1 MAKSGATNSAWFS
14 ASVLPRIA
22 RARGIRLWDESGKA
36 YIDGS
41 GGPAVFCLGH
51 AHPEVNAAL
60 AAQLDRIAHAYRY
73 DFSSEPLERLAG
85 IVAESCGGTLRH
97 MVFSSGGSEAVE
109 SALKIALQ
117 YHSARGEPSRHR
129 FISRQRSWH
138 GNTLAA
144 LSLSGFAERR
154 APYERALPP
163 VRMLRAVDAY
173 RPMPGATAA
182 TLAEAAAREL
192 EDAILAEGPENV
204 AGFIFEPVV
213 GAAGGVVPAPEGYA
227 RRVREACDRHGVLMI
242 ADEVMCG
249 AGRTG
254 TWRALGHDGV
264 EPDVMAIAKGLGG
277 GYVPLGASVYTDR
290 VSAPIEAAGGPMTG
304 HTFTGHTL
312 ACTAAVAVQE
322 IIRRDGLMA
331 RVSAGGVRLRQRLL
345 AELAGLDAVGDVR
358 GRGHF
363 IGVEFVADRAT
374 REPFPRDRLLYQRLR
389 RCTLEQGLICYPTGG
404 NVDGMRGDTAILAP
418 PYNATDA
425 ELDEIG
431 ALFARGARAALAE
444 IGAA

>member
-1 MAKSGATNSAWFS
+1 MAKSGASNSAWFS
-14 ASVLPRIA
+14 SSVLPRIA

-73 DFSSEPLERLAG
+73 DFSSEPLERLAA

-154 APYERALPP
+154 APFERALPP
-163 VRMLRAVDAY
+163 VRMLHAVDAY

-182 TLAEAAAREL
+182 TLAETAAREL
-192 EDAILAEGPENV
+192 EEAILAEGAENV

-254 TWRALGHDGV
+254 TWRALEHDGV

-277 GYVPLGASVYTDR
+277 GYVPFGASVYTDR

-331 RVSAGGVRLRQRLL
+331 RVRAGGARLQQGLR
-345 AELAGLDAVGDVR
+345 AELAGLEAVGDVR

-374 REPFPRDRLLYQRLR
+374 REPFPRDRALYQRLR

-404 NVDGMRGDTAILAP
+404 NVDGVRGDTAILAP

-425 ELDEIG
+425 ELDEIA